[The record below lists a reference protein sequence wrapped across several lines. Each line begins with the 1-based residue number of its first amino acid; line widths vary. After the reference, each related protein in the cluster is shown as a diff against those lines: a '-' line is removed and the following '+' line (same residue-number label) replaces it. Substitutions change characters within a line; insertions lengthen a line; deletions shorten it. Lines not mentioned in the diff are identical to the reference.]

1 MTTRISRGKNGF
13 TLAELIMAI
22 ALLAFFSTM
31 IV

>member
-22 ALLAFFSTM
+22 ALLAF
-31 IV
+31 